1 MQLFQDFFH
10 LTKRFWF
17 SLKPQKLSEESLDW
31 VRSHLSE
38 NEFEHWEKLSMADK
52 RHSFQVAR
60 RASSEIGEE
69 GKEFMAAALLHDI
82 GKLESGFTTFGR
94 VFATLVCLFFPLGK
108 MEKWAQKNRGLRRRL
123 IDYAKHP
130 ELGAKLLKG
139 IGSKEQTITWVLEH
153 HSEREKWDTPKEI
166 AEILSSSDN
175 D

>member
-1 MQLFQDFFH
+1 MQLFPNFFH

-17 SLKPQKLSEESLDW
+17 SLNPRKLSEENLDW

-38 NEFEHWEKLSMADK
+38 NEFDYWKKFSTADK
-52 RHSFQVAR
+52 QHSFQVAR
-60 RASSEIGEE
+60 QAASEIGEE
-69 GKEFMAAALLHDI
+69 GKEFLAAALLHDI
-82 GKLESGFTTFGR
+82 GKLESGFTIFGR
-94 VFATLVCLFFPLGK
+94 VFATLCCSLFPLRK
-108 MEKWAQKNRGLRRRL
+108 MEKWAQKNKGIRRRL

-153 HSEREKWDTPKEI
+153 HSESEKWETPREI